1 MTINYQLADSDFLA
15 YQLYAASKSELYKR
29 RRFRSRVIVP
39 VIYALFGFYLF
50 INRGDIRILFVF
62 VGIGILWFAFYPM
75 YSKWGYKRHFKKYV
89 AENYKNRI
97 NKPVQINIDEIS
109 VNVVDITSE
118 SKIKGNQLKELIE
131 TPNHYFIKLATDMAL
146 IVPIKS
152 IVNKAEFEN
161 LLTELGAEY
170 IDEVDWK
177 WK

>member
-1 MTINYQLADSDFLA
+1 M
-15 YQLYAASKSELYKR
+15 
-29 RRFRSRVIVP
+29 
-39 VIYALFGFYLF
+39 
-50 INRGDIRILFVF
+50 
-62 VGIGILWFAFYPM
+62 
-75 YSKWGYKRHFKKYV
+75 
-89 AENYKNRI
+89 NRI